1 MVETLGWGTLIL
13 ALTGLFVSSNTV
25 SYIAGFKR
33 AMGQFRLSNP
43 FGPAPIAPRVDQQY
57 ITDYEVMKDANGNLN
72 REIVNLTSKNREL
85 EKQIKFLEG
94 KIRAGD
100 RRRAKRD
107 ETLLGLYT
115 ASTPEEYI
123 TKYEAG
129 KAQEV
134 KEEIQATVKKYARQK
149 ATASHAK

>member
-1 MVETLGWGTLIL
+1 
-13 ALTGLFVSSNTV
+13 
-25 SYIAGFKR
+25 
-33 AMGQFRLSNP
+33 MGQFRLSNP

-85 EKQIKFLEG
+85 EKQIKLLER

-107 ETLLGLYT
+107 DALTSLYT
-115 ASTPEEYI
+115 ASNPEEYI
-123 TKYEAG
+123 TKYQENKAVEA
-129 KAQEV
+129 
-134 KEEIQATVKKYARQK
+134 KEELQETMKKYARRK